1 MKKTSPWILVCILG
15 LGIVFLGL
23 DNCGDTAKYNK
34 LKGEYQ
40 TYYEMS
46 RVVIEKSI
54 QEIHVQD
61 KEIVA
66 LDEKVN
72 FLLGIIEVKDKDLA
86 DKEEELG
93 ELKREFASLEEC
105 QQQYDKLVEAFTLC
119 KGISVNKD
127 QVVFNLNEKYKS
139 QVVISLSWEESF
151 KSIQP
156 LVDIHIKQV
165 KELENINRRLRFTSK
180 LKTGI
185 VVLGI
190 GVVLYSLLR
199 K

>member
-127 QVVFNLNEKYKS
+127 QVIFSLNEKYEA
-139 QVVISLSWEESF
+139 QVVISIKYKDMYESV
-151 KSIQP
+151 QP
-156 LVDIHIKQV
+156 LIDIHIKQV